1 MRPWLI
7 ASGDFTT
14 TGGMDRANYGLASY
28 LARTGRP
35 VHLVAHRVASD
46 LANQRGISIHP
57 VPRPFGAHLIG
68 APLLSRA
75 ARRVSRSLGRSA
87 CRLAN
92 GGNTALAGA
101 IWIHYLHAAFAPS
114 ANGSLRTSVAA
125 RVGRRYH
132 LRRERHAIERADVII
147 CNSARTAADV
157 SAYYGVPESRLR
169 VIYYGVDAG
178 EFTRTASA
186 ERSAAREALGIAAG
200 RYAAVF
206 AGALGDRR
214 KGFDVL
220 FDAWQVLQRDP
231 AWDVDLLVV
240 GAGGERTSWMERA
253 RRAGL
258 DASIRFFGFREDIA
272 AVFAAADVVV
282 HPARYEAY
290 GLAVHEAICR
300 GVPALVSAAAG
311 VAERYPRELGGLLL
325 PDPLSSRALVTS
337 LRAWRARA
345 ADWRTRVDIFAARLA
360 SRSWDQMAAEITAA
374 IES

>member
-14 TGGMDRANYGLASY
+14 AGGMDRANHGLASY

-46 LANQRGISIHP
+46 LAGQRGIRVHA
-57 VPRPFGAHLIG
+57 VARPFGAHLIG

-75 ARRVSRSLGRSA
+75 AQRVSRSLDHGA

-92 GGNTALAGA
+92 GGNTALPGA
-101 IWIHYLHAAFAPS
+101 TWIHYLHAAHAPS
-114 ANGSLRTSVAA
+114 VNGSLRTSVAA
-125 RVGRRYH
+125 RAGRHYH
-132 LRRERHAIERADVII
+132 LRCERKAIERADVII

-157 SAYYGVPESRLR
+157 KEHYRVPDSRLR
-169 VIYYGVDAG
+169 IIYYGVDA
-178 EFTRTASA
+178 
-186 ERSAAREALGIAAG
+186 ERFRAATPVERAAARQAFGIAAD

-214 KGFDVL
+214 KGFDLL
-220 FDAWQVLQRDP
+220 FDAWQSLHRDP
-231 AWDVDLLVV
+231 AWNVDLLVV
-240 GAGGERTSWMERA
+240 GAGGEQTSWMERA
-253 RRAGL
+253 RHAGL
-258 DASIRFFGFREDIA
+258 DGSIRFLGFRNDMA
-272 AVFAAADVVV
+272 ALFAAADVVV

-300 GVPALVSAAAG
+300 SVPALVGAG
-311 VAERYPRELGGLLL
+311 AGIAERYPRELGGLVLA
-325 PDPLSSRALVTS
+325 DPLSSQALVTS
-337 LRAWRARA
+337 LRAWRANA
-345 ADWRTRVDIFAARLA
+345 TEWRKRVGLFAARLA